1 MSVSRTYPNSRPSS
15 RAGDPY
21 SNDDDYLKSIEQYK
35 DKSYYDRLLENPWL
49 FSKQAPFSPTLM
61 QDIGEFLGD
70 TSARDNYYAGIL
82 QNQNQWLSDT
92 IKSYEKQEYDSAQ
105 EQVQRQAAAG
115 INPDLAMTATPGEG
129 ASPSPESL
137 PNSEMNPQSAVA
149 DMFNLGQSVLT
160 FSLGFY
166 TNLQQVRGLT
176 LENNIKS
183 LQSNDVL
190 TETAWRIIKEG
201 IGESIPGL
209 NYTPNTP
216 VEVFLKDGKVWDSLT
231 DSISRRID
239 KLPFSRRER
248 RKLKSVMDSL
258 IWNENTSGR
267 PEDAYPDGN
276 DIYTRQFS
284 TAFETLAN
292 SMLKDLLNSRADV
305 TESAGRIGS
314 ENQSQTVMK
323 FIGQQI
329 YRPLNELAL
338 DVQNALLT
346 KNKSYLNAFNNSK
359 GGAAQA
365 KAEITGYRMQADTL
379 NIKRRV
385 MNAFDAINKKIT
397 GSRFLPD
404 VWKLALQAG
413 VAAAES
419 KFLVNIT
426 QPFKTPSFGY
436 GEKSGFSFGM

>member
-15 RAGDPY
+15 RAGDPF

-92 IKSYEKQEYDSAQ
+92 IKSYEKQEYDSALA
-105 EQVQRQAAAG
+105 QVGRQAAAG
-115 INPDLAMTATPGEG
+115 INPDLAMSATPGEG

-149 DMFNLGQSVLT
+149 DIFNLGQSVLGFT
-160 FSLGFY
+160 LGFY

-190 TETAWRIIKEG
+190 TDTAWRVIKEG
-201 IGESIPGL
+201 IAEFIPGL
-209 NYTPNTP
+209 NNSPNMT
-216 VEVFLKDGKVWDSLT
+216 VEAIYKDGKLWDSLT

-258 IWNENTSGR
+258 IWNESTDGDTS
-267 PEDAYPDGN
+267 DSPDGKPFYN
-276 DIYTRQFS
+276 RSFS
-284 TAFETLAN
+284 SAFQTLAN
-292 SMLKDLLNSRADV
+292 GMLKDLLNSRADV
-305 TESAGRIGS
+305 TESSGRIGS
-314 ENQSQTVMK
+314 ENESQTVMR
-323 FIGQQI
+323 FIGKQI

-346 KNKSYLNAFNNSK
+346 KNNSYLNAFNNAK

-365 KAEITGYRMQADTL
+365 TAEITGYRMQAETL
-379 NIKRRV
+379 NIKKRV

>member
-1 MSVSRTYPNSRPSS
+1 MSNVKEFLESFKKKPRT
-15 RAGDPY
+15 
-21 SNDDDYLKSIEQYK
+21 DDDYLKSIEQYK

-49 FSKQAPFSPTLM
+49 FSKQQDFSPTLL
-61 QDIGEFLGD
+61 QQIGETFGD
-70 TSARDNYYAGIL
+70 TSARDNYWAGIL

-105 EQVQRQAAAG
+105 EQVKRQAASG

-137 PNSEMNPQSAVA
+137 PGVEMNPQSALA
-149 DMFNLGQSVLT
+149 DMFNLGQSVLS

-190 TETAWRIIKEG
+190 TDTAWRVIKEG

-216 VEVFLKDGKVWDSLT
+216 VDVIFKDGKLWDSLT

-258 IWNENTSGR
+258 IWNESTDGDSS
-267 PEDAYPDGN
+267 DSPDGKPF
-276 DIYTRQFS
+276 YSRGFS
-284 TAFETLAN
+284 TAFQTLAN
-292 SMLKDLLNSRADV
+292 GMLKDLLNSRADV
-305 TESAGRIGS
+305 SESSGRIGS
-314 ENQSQTVMK
+314 DTESQTVMR
-323 FIGQQI
+323 FIGNQI
-329 YRPLNELAL
+329 YRPLNELAV
-338 DVQNALLT
+338 DVQKALLT
-346 KNKSYLNAFNNSK
+346 KNQSYLNAFNK
-359 GGAAQA
+359 AGGGAHQA
-365 KAEITGYRMQADTL
+365 DAEITGYRMQSDTL

-397 GSRFLPD
+397 GSRMIPPL
-404 VWKLALQAG
+404 WKLALQAG

-426 QPFKTPSFGY
+426 QPFSTPSFSY
-436 GEKSGFSFGM
+436 GEKSGFSFGL